1 MCDQIEA
8 ELACREIGDDEQAE
22 SRAFMDYTTAKSA
35 LDSQSYLIDPWPFK
49 DKTISV
55 SFEYWSME
63 LTQADKGSCRTAWM
77 QKRIING
84 YSPGSNRQEL
94 VAVSPGKPERQ
105 SLS

>member
-22 SRAFMDYTTAKSA
+22 SFMDYTTAKSA

-63 LTQADKGSCRTAWM
+63 LTQADRAVCRTAWM
-77 QKRIING
+77 QSSIINW

-94 VAVSPGKPERQ
+94 VAVSPVNPKGRA
-105 SLS
+105 